1 MTESIQY
8 QPVTTRSTRACL
20 PCRTRKVRCD
30 ASHRGVPCTNCCL
43 DGKECLVAER
53 KSRRQIPCLD
63 RTVLPLEDNQGTY
76 AAVEATQPLETAQQQ
91 PNNPNTTP
99 DSGSFEGINMDSS
112 NTYIYSNIHSA
123 SRESMTKDTEIPRPI
138 TESHMCYQ
146 DFREYGFIK
155 LGNMETLSS
164 EDLHYLQTQRCF
176 HLPSKLLL
184 DELIRR
190 YLFYVH
196 PLLPILD
203 DQSFWCSYFQPR
215 QEGGVCKSQ
224 TPLLLLWCALFA
236 SSGFLSPAS
245 AASLGYGNVR
255 NARTGFYKKAKIL
268 FDIGSESS
276 PVILGQSA
284 LLLSFQTYS
293 PRIKVAKIDSPSIRS
308 NTIWLRTA
316 IRHAQQANVETICC
330 SPLVSTIASR
340 KADSITLIRLW
351 WCCILLDRI
360 IALGQRRDLL
370 IPKQYP
376 LPSHTWFE
384 DDVPWS
390 KAQMTEIKQHFTV
403 RLMHALKLCM
413 VATDILLLE
422 SCPQQ
427 LKTKPL
433 QQLKEAMVIL
443 EESGNSLKQWHDVAM
458 LDIPG
463 LDDSQNTLTSFQ
475 HPPLAAFTRV
485 IRISYS
491 AARLCAGHQEL
502 LLRISISATISATG
516 DETLSAYSDL
526 SGAAHGIQSAILDI
540 SNCIIEFMQLGLVP
554 YLYIGIAAFAALP
567 YLMQVLDL
575 KITRRSCPEVEL
587 TDQYHRLCILTRA
600 VKEYQARYNGLDH
613 FGGTIQFISTN
624 FQLITRY
631 LPENVRITSWQDVLM
646 HDPCCYMRLALALEH
661 CSRTAT
667 IPTVEQLAEDLEG
680 SLTIPPPQNLDSK
693 QGDSPDD
700 FMSLSS

>member
-1 MTESIQY
+1 
-8 QPVTTRSTRACL
+8 
-20 PCRTRKVRCD
+20 
-30 ASHRGVPCTNCCL
+30 
-43 DGKECLVAER
+43 
-53 KSRRQIPCLD
+53 
-63 RTVLPLEDNQGTY
+63 
-76 AAVEATQPLETAQQQ
+76 
-91 PNNPNTTP
+91 
-99 DSGSFEGINMDSS
+99 
-112 NTYIYSNIHSA
+112 
-123 SRESMTKDTEIPRPI
+123 
-138 TESHMCYQ
+138 
-146 DFREYGFIK
+146 
-155 LGNMETLSS
+155 
-164 EDLHYLQTQRCF
+164 
-176 HLPSKLLL
+176 
-184 DELIRR
+184 
-190 YLFYVH
+190 
-196 PLLPILD
+196 
-203 DQSFWCSYFQPR
+203 
-215 QEGGVCKSQ
+215 
-224 TPLLLLWCALFA
+224 
-236 SSGFLSPAS
+236 
-245 AASLGYGNVR
+245 
-255 NARTGFYKKAKIL
+255 
-268 FDIGSESS
+268 
-276 PVILGQSA
+276 
-284 LLLSFQTYS
+284 
-293 PRIKVAKIDSPSIRS
+293 
-308 NTIWLRTA
+308 
-316 IRHAQQANVETICC
+316 
-330 SPLVSTIASR
+330 
-340 KADSITLIRLW
+340 
-351 WCCILLDRI
+351 
-360 IALGQRRDLL
+360 
-370 IPKQYP
+370 
-376 LPSHTWFE
+376 
-384 DDVPWS
+384 
-390 KAQMTEIKQHFTV
+390 MTEIKQHFTV

>member
-330 SPLVSTIASR
+330 SPLVSTIASPR
-340 KADSITLIRLW
+340 
-351 WCCILLDRI
+351 
-360 IALGQRRDLL
+360 
-370 IPKQYP
+370 
-376 LPSHTWFE
+376 
-384 DDVPWS
+384 
-390 KAQMTEIKQHFTV
+390 
-403 RLMHALKLCM
+403 
-413 VATDILLLE
+413 
-422 SCPQQ
+422 
-427 LKTKPL
+427 
-433 QQLKEAMVIL
+433 
-443 EESGNSLKQWHDVAM
+443 
-458 LDIPG
+458 
-463 LDDSQNTLTSFQ
+463 
-475 HPPLAAFTRV
+475 
-485 IRISYS
+485 S